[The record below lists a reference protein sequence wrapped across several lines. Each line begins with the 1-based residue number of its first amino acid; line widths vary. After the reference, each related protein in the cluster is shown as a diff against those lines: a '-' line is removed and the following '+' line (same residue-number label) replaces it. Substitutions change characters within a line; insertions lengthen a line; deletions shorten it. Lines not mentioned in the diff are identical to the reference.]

1 MLLRYMGSL
10 HKVNKL
16 MNTSYIDRHYLSA
29 FHTSKLICLCEASNY
44 PRPEGEL
51 IPSDNITIK

>member
-1 MLLRYMGSL
+1 MGSL
-10 HKVNKL
+10 LKVNKL